1 MKAHIRTP
9 LTSQQKKVMTAEV
22 NRQCVEFEKA
32 HEAELVCRSLW
43 ILHEVFGWGAT
54 RLDRF
59 YQAYHKEV
67 AELVKHYELAPE
79 DDCWL
84 CMRKLHD
91 AGYTF
96 MEGDN
101 DL

>member
-1 MKAHIRTP
+1 MKAHIRQPMTRA
-9 LTSQQKKVMTAEV
+9 QKQTLLQEA
-22 NRQCVEFEKA
+22 NRQCIEYEKA

-43 ILHEVFGWGAT
+43 ILHSVFGWGAV
-54 RLDRF
+54 RLNRF

-67 AELVKHYELAPE
+67 AELVNHYEMKPD

-91 AGYTF
+91 AGF
-96 MEGDN
+96 DFQDGD
-101 DL
+101 DD